1 MIRNVLL
8 PLKKA
13 SGLVPFNMRIKGK
26 ALDIDG
32 NIEYIVVNVYGS
44 QVRIPSSLSPIT
56 IDGVAYSP
64 PYKGFNGTVYSL
76 IAGQLFIAFNFG
88 FTIKWNENGIN
99 TNLIEDY
106 AKNDWE
112 RSISEKENLIFP
124 SVARPWTYSAKTR
137 FLSAKNL

>member
-56 IDGVAYSP
+56 IDGVAYAP

-106 AKNDWE
+106 AKNVCGICGNYDG
-112 RSISEKENLIFP
+112 NLRLHILN
-124 SVARPWTYSAKTR
+124 KQKHR
-137 FLSAKNL
+137 F